1 MTNKEVRYIPVEVRD
16 QEQGRQ
22 IYGRAIVFDSYSNN
36 LGFYEK
42 INRSAITQ
50 ELIDNSDIVFNFNHD
65 NNQVLARRRKGE
77 GTLDIE
83 LREDGVYFSF
93 EAPNT
98 TLGNDLL
105 EQVKRGDI
113 STCSF
118 CFTVSQE
125 ENSQKWE
132 KRDGVMYREIFKI
145 DGLYDLSA
153 VTYEAYSDTS
163 INARSLELRDLA
175 EKEVSEE
182 VEEKPEEKP
191 EEKEESIPEEIR
203 SDEPEKE
210 EPKEE
215 EKPEEKEESETEEE
229 KPEEEEKRSGENANK
244 NDINNKNKTNHNIMK
259 KLLQQEIRELN
270 NGENLKLNAE
280 TRTISV
286 GDQGTGENVVP
297 GVHDE
302 VVETEIQGILE
313 PLYAKSVLTQLGVRW
328 YTGLP
333 MGDIQIP
340 VMSKGSVTWE
350 DELVEASESNNAF
363 SSKKLQPKRLTAY
376 VDISNKLLRQD
387 TIGVETCI
395 RRDIVNALQ
404 NKLEATILGAGAA
417 TTTQPAGIFNG
428 ATVVKNETY
437 AKVTAAEAGV
447 EENNVY
453 GEMKYLMSPK
463 AKAFY
468 RSLIK
473 GTNATGMVFENNAM
487 DGTPAIVTSNVAQNN
502 YVYGDFSQLA
512 VGSWGDIDI
521 TVDTVTQARK
531 DATRLVINAYFDAVV
546 LRPEAFAFGKI
557 A

>member
-1 MTNKEVRYIPVEVRD
+1 
-16 QEQGRQ
+16 
-22 IYGRAIVFDSYSNN
+22 VFDSYSNN

-65 NNQVLARRRKGE
+65 SNQVLARRRNGKGS
-77 GTLDIE
+77 LNVE

-297 GVHDE
+297 GVHDD
-302 VVETEIQGILE
+302 VIETEIQGILE

-387 TIGVETCI
+387 TIGVEACI
-395 RRDIVNALQ
+395 RRDIVNAL
-404 NKLEATILGAGAA
+404 
-417 TTTQPAGIFNG
+417 
-428 ATVVKNETY
+428 
-437 AKVTAAEAGV
+437 
-447 EENNVY
+447 
-453 GEMKYLMSPK
+453 
-463 AKAFY
+463 
-468 RSLIK
+468 
-473 GTNATGMVFENNAM
+473 
-487 DGTPAIVTSNVAQNN
+487 
-502 YVYGDFSQLA
+502 
-512 VGSWGDIDI
+512 
-521 TVDTVTQARK
+521 
-531 DATRLVINAYFDAVV
+531 
-546 LRPEAFAFGKI
+546 
-557 A
+557 